1 MSADGFDSLA
11 VALVGASFRVA
22 LDRPEDQVLNSP
34 QAVAA
39 ALIRKDTGLRD
50 QRALARAVEAA
61 KDQLGAALEA
71 FDSNRREPVTAE
83 QKDRVIAGIIS
94 ALAGLRL
101 TRGGMAALGPR
112 GESVDLLLRREAVKS
127 WGEAG
132 ADQEV
137 HRYGRVLMRHAAQYV
152 RSLVSHLTTVVGEV
166 GQVPPGMLVQAVERG
181 LTEGVEAVRIPTAHK
196 DVSDEVST
204 FESQYA
210 TAVIEAYDTME
221 LFGIDIPE
229 ILRRQPVD
237 VGYITLQSSTRDAR
251 HTDGTS
257 RANVDTM
264 IADACR
270 VRRDRHGRR
279 LAARPAQPAEH
290 PRPYRVLL
298 TGAAGSGKTTVTQ
311 WLALGAARSSFPEA
325 LRRWQDLLPFV
336 IQLRYIFSDGKPRRL
351 DVADLAR
358 VATRRLG
365 KLPADWLHERLDQG
379 RALVILDG
387 FDELPP
393 LPHRHRHDVYQW
405 IKSLITQYPAAR
417 FIVTSRPEG
426 LDTSWFDRHDF
437 DHLEL
442 DAMGL
447 PAIQSFVHRWYLPL
461 LSSVPG
467 NRKKVYTQRRNR
479 LLEHI
484 ASRPLV
490 RDLAE
495 TPLLCAMLCA
505 FYAINETVEPRSRA
519 HLYEQVIN
527 ALTNAREIQR
537 QVPMADQIDL
547 SDKRAFLQA
556 IARYMADNALTTIRL
571 RPLTA
576 FTPPSA
582 HAWDELREHD
592 RGDVTVHELLTD
604 LISGFVGSRTTVDHA
619 LRYVAQRSAVLQHV
633 GGNEVQFAHRTF
645 QEYLAACDYA
655 DRGEAQSIVPQL
667 RNGDP
672 IWWRIAAFAA
682 AKCNRRDASALVR
695 SLMAE
700 ADSSPDQRREL
711 QLLIAECVS
720 TAKVELEIVEPV
732 RAHLAE
738 IFPPRDRDEAAKLVR
753 SRNGD
758 HVLGWLAGHTH
769 DPAWADACIVAAAHI
784 GTPEAMTLIRDY
796 AVDLTG
802 KATTPAW
809 AREVL
814 TEVWD
819 RFDPTDFAR
828 RVLSEVTFGDATV
841 HIDTAAKMKA
851 VGQLPAV
858 RRLVFG
864 GSAGSAHADLDS
876 WKGLH
881 SIEELD
887 CTALKLHSL
896 DGIDALDTLVSLS
909 FLAGELLRD
918 FTPLSALTGLRHLF
932 VLQGRHMTDGA
943 FLAPLRN
950 LQNLLLDK
958 PEFDDWSWLRPL
970 AELRNLQVSG
980 GTLHDLDALRHL
992 GDLRTLRLNPTG
1004 GLYDAASLTELRSL
1018 RRLNLTLAADRPGP
1032 VVLPD
1037 ASESRLREVTLNGRP
1052 TRADVQSVASCGVL
1066 TLLSA
1071 SRVEDLTS
1079 LSAVEPLHRLRQ
1091 LKLENCRSLTAIDGI
1106 GGMRDLRR
1114 LDLSGS
1120 AVQDLA
1126 PLTGLTHLEEV
1137 VLERCSALTN
1147 IEPLLSLPAL
1157 RRVSFDG
1164 ISDWLPLDV
1173 IDELKDARS
1182 VNVNFDSYLMVGHGS
1197 A

>member
-11 VALVGASFRVA
+11 LALVGASFRVV
-22 LDRPEDQVLNSP
+22 LDRPEEQVLSSP
-34 QAVAA
+34 QAITA
-39 ALIRKDTGLRD
+39 ALVRPDTGLRD
-50 QRALARAVEAA
+50 RRSLSRAVEAA
-61 KDQLGAALEA
+61 KDQLGGALEA
-71 FDSNRREPVTAE
+71 FDSNRHEAVPAE

-94 ALAGLRL
+94 ALDGLRL
-101 TRGGMAALGPR
+101 TQRGMASLGPR
-112 GESVDLLLRREAVKS
+112 GESVELLLRREAVKS
-127 WGEAG
+127 WGK
-132 ADQEV
+132 ADAEEEF
-137 HRYGRVLMRHAAQYV
+137 HRYGRVLLGHAAQYI
-152 RSLVSHLTTVVGEV
+152 RSLVSHLTTVVREA
-166 GQVPPGMLVQAVERG
+166 GQLPPGMLIQAVERG
-181 LTEGVEAVRIPTAHK
+181 LAEGVEAVRIPTAHK
-196 DVSDEVST
+196 DVTDEVST
-204 FESQYA
+204 FESRYA

-251 HTDGTS
+251 HADGTS

-270 VRRDRHGRR
+270 IRRDRHGRR
-279 LAARPAQPAEH
+279 IVTHPAQAADH

-311 WLALGAARSSFPEA
+311 WLALGAARSNFPEA

-336 IQLRYIFSDGKPRRL
+336 IQLRYIFSDGKPRSL

-365 KLPADWLHERLDQG
+365 KLPEGWLHERLEQG

-393 LPHRHRHDVYQW
+393 LPHRHRQDVNEW
-405 IKSLITQYPAAR
+405 INSLITQYPDAK

-467 NRKKVYTQRRNR
+467 NRKKRYAQRRNR

-505 FYAINETVEPRSRA
+505 FYAVNETVEPRSRA

-547 SDKRAFLQA
+547 SDKRAYLQA

-576 FTPPSA
+576 FSPPSA
-582 HAWDELREHD
+582 KAWDELREHD

-655 DRGEAQSIVPQL
+655 DRGEAQDIVPQL

-700 ADSSPDQRREL
+700 ADSAPDQRREL

-720 TAKVELEIVEPV
+720 TAKVELAIVEPV
-732 RAHLAE
+732 RTHLAE

-784 GTPEAMTLIRDY
+784 GTPEAMDLIGKY
-796 AVDLTG
+796 AEELTG
-802 KATTPAW
+802 QHTTPAW

-819 RFDPTDFAR
+819 RFDPTDYAQ
-828 RVLSEVTFGDATV
+828 RVLSGVDFGGATV
-841 HIDTAAKMKA
+841 RVDSAAKLAA
-851 VGQLPAV
+851 VGRLHTV

-864 GSAGSAHADLDS
+864 GSAGSGHPDLAS
-876 WKGLH
+876 WKGLR

-887 CTALKLHSL
+887 CTALKLHRL
-896 DGIDALDTLVSLS
+896 DGIEALQTLVSLG
-909 FLAGELLRD
+909 FLSGGLLRD
-918 FTPLSALTGLRHLF
+918 FTPLSALTGLRQLF
-932 VLQGRHMTDGA
+932 ALQCRHMTDGA

-950 LQNLLLDK
+950 LQNLLLDQV
-958 PEFDDWSWLRPL
+958 EFDDWSWLRPL
-970 AELRNLQVSG
+970 EELRNLQVSG
-980 GTLHDLDALRHL
+980 GRLHDLDALRHL
-992 GDLRTLRLNPTG
+992 GDLRTLRLNPSG
-1004 GLYDAASLTELRSL
+1004 GLHDAAALTELRSL
-1018 RRLNLTLAADRPGP
+1018 RRLNLTLAADRPSP

-1037 ASESRLREVTLNGRP
+1037 AADSRLREVTLNGRP
-1052 TRADVQSVASCGVL
+1052 TLSDVRSVASCGVL

-1071 SRVEDLTS
+1071 NKVDDLTS
-1079 LSAVEPLHRLRQ
+1079 LTAVEPLHGIRRLT
-1091 LKLENCRSLTAIDGI
+1091 LENCRSLTRIDSVS
-1106 GGMRDLRR
+1106 GMRDLRR

-1126 PLTGLTHLEEV
+1126 PLTGLMHLEEV

-1147 IEPLLSLPAL
+1147 IAPLLSLPAL

-1164 ISDWLPLDV
+1164 ITDWLPLDV

-1182 VNVNFDSYLMVGHGS
+1182 VNVNFDSYLMVGQGS